1 MENGVVVNGNGVE
14 NGRPRT
20 PSLNTLSLT
29 EYSTNPS
36 PPRETLRNKIK
47 GVIPDE
53 FIASNGY
60 PDVSLPLSHQFF
72 SNGWNSI
79 YD

>member
-1 MENGVVVNGNGVE
+1 MQNGGVVNGTAIE

-36 PPRETLRNKIK
+36 PPSESPRSKVK

-53 FIASNGY
+53 FILPNGY
-60 PDVSLPLSHQFF
+60 PDVSLPLLFQ
-72 SNGWNSI
+72 SI
-79 YD
+79 PDEWHSICD

>member
-1 MENGVVVNGNGVE
+1 MENGVVVNGKGIE

-36 PPRETLRNKIK
+36 PPSESPRSKVK

-53 FIASNGY
+53 FILPNGY
-60 PDVSLPLSHQFF
+60 PDVGLSLLFQLI
-72 SNGWNSI
+72 SNIWNSTCG
-79 YD
+79 

>member
-1 MENGVVVNGNGVE
+1 MENGVVVNGNGVK

-36 PPRETLRNKIK
+36 PPSEIPRNKIK

-60 PDVSLPLSHQFF
+60 PDASLPFAI
-72 SNGWNSI
+72 SI
-79 YD
+79 LL